1 MSIERMHAR
10 PRLDLQCAGCKAR
23 HLGLCQSCSEELPQA
38 VASCKVGERR
48 LHAGE
53 SIFDLGDP
61 CREVYTIIDGW
72 AFLFALRP
80 DGGRQVLHYAM
91 TGDFIGYHPG
101 HDAMITYGA
110 QVLTVATVCVMSRAA
125 LESISQKHPE
135 VGLRLAWLMTRN
147 LTLSYDHLTS
157 IARQNARERI
167 AHLLLQ
173 LYVRRRTRWP
183 EMRGDLVELPLTQE
197 LIADTLGLTPVHV
210 NRMLAAL
217 RKEGVLHFKLGR
229 LRVLDPDKLV
239 AIAGLDDDVVS
250 NWIEQQT
257 PPRRPHAA

>member
-1 MSIERMHAR
+1 MTIE
-10 PRLDLQCAGCKAR
+10 CASCKAR
-23 HLGLCQSCSEELPQA
+23 RLGLCQAYAEDLPKI
-38 VASCKVGERR
+38 VESCKVGERTLR
-48 LHAGE
+48 AGE

-61 CREVYTIIDGW
+61 CRDVYTIIDGW
-72 AFLFALRP
+72 AYLFALRP

-110 QVLTVATVCVMSRAA
+110 QVLTDTTVCVMSRTA
-125 LESISQKHPE
+125 LENANRTHPG
-135 VGLRLAWLMTRN
+135 VGMRLAWLMTRN

-173 LYVRRRTRWP
+173 LYIRRRTRWP
-183 EMRGDLVELPLTQE
+183 EARNDLVELPLTQE

-210 NRMLAAL
+210 NRMLASL

-229 LRVLDPDKLV
+229 MRVLDPDKLV
-239 AIAGLDDDVVS
+239 DIAGLDDDVVS

-257 PPRRPHAA
+257 PPPRARVA

>member
-1 MSIERMHAR
+1 MHAR
-10 PRLDLQCAGCKAR
+10 PRLALDCANCKAR
-23 HLGLCQSCSEELPQA
+23 HLALCQSCSTDLHRA
-38 VASCKVGERR
+38 VADCKIAERR
-48 LHAGE
+48 LHAGDA
-53 SIFDLGDP
+53 IFELGAE

-91 TGDFIGYHPG
+91 TGDFIGYHPDHG
-101 HDAMITYGA
+101 SMITYGA
-110 QVLTVATVCVMSRAA
+110 QVLTDTTVCVMSRAA
-125 LESISQKHPE
+125 LEAAGQAHPE

-147 LTLSYDHLTS
+147 LTLCYDHLTS

-183 EMRGDLVELPLTQE
+183 DARGDLVELPLTQE

-210 NRMLAAL
+210 NRMLASL

-250 NWIEQQT
+250 NWIETQT